1 MTMTLRTIGRYVPA
15 VLLCAALSLAA
26 CSDDD
31 DTAQVPGEGVVEG
44 TDHNILIA
52 YFSEPLP
59 DNGVDAATSAS
70 RLVVNGDVYGSVEY
84 MAGVIAG
91 ATGGDMV
98 RIQTAEPYP
107 QSYGELADRAN
118 TERLDDIRPEL
129 ATRIDN
135 FDDYDVVFVGYPIWW
150 YQMPMAMRMCQN
162 GVNKEL
168 TGVRRSADRP

>member
-1 MTMTLRTIGRYVPA
+1 M
-15 VLLCAALSLAA
+15 
-26 CSDDD
+26 
-31 DTAQVPGEGVVEG
+31 
-44 TDHNILIA
+44 
-52 YFSEPLP
+52 
-59 DNGVDAATSAS
+59 
-70 RLVVNGDVYGSVEY
+70 VNGDVYGSVEY